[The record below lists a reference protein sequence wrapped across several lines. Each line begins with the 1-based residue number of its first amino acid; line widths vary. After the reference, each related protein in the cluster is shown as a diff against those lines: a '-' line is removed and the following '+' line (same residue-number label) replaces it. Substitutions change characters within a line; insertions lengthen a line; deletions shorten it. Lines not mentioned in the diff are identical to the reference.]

1 MNRMRKFDPKFA
13 GLLAAAVLSSG
24 AADAEEPTAA
34 RNIRVGSI
42 LTPRDI
48 DPPEGEAA
56 LREASTMIGL
66 EAARAI
72 LKGEPIT
79 LADLRRP
86 TLVTRNALVS
96 MEFERGALVIS
107 TEGRALEDG
116 AAGQAVRVMNLASK
130 RIVSTVVVAQNV
142 VRTKQ

>member
-1 MNRMRKFDPKFA
+1 MRKIDPKFA
-13 GLLAAAVLSSG
+13 GLLAAAVLASG

-42 LTPRDI
+42 LTARDI
-48 DPPEGEAA
+48 APPQGEDA
-56 LREASTMIGL
+56 LREASSLIGL

-72 LKGEPIT
+72 LKGEPISR
-79 LADLRRP
+79 ADLRQP
-86 TLVTRNALVS
+86 TLVARNTLVT
-96 MEFERGALVIS
+96 MEFERSGLLIS

-116 AAGQAVRVMNLASK
+116 AHGQAVRVMNLASK
-130 RIVSTVVVAQNV
+130 RIVSTVVVAQNI